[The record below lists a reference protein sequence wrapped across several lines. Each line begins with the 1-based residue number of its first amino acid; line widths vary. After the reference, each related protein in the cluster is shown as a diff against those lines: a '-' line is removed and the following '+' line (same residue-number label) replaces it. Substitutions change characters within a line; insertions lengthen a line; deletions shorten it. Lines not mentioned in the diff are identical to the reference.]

1 MLDALKRFWEKF
13 SLKMKVIAGAIV
25 GLFGFF
31 AIIFISKKINAKQ
44 ILDLEL
50 KNLEERIKLK
60 QTEEDISENKTELI
74 ELEKKASIIK
84 KEIED
89 INSGKKSEFVTK
101 EELDN
106 FFNSRGF

>member
-31 AIIFISKKINAKQ
+31 AVIFISKKINAKQ
-44 ILDLEL
+44 ILELEL
-50 KNLEERIKLK
+50 ENLEERIKIK
-60 QTEEDISENKTELI
+60 QTEDNIAANNSEIIK
-74 ELEKKASIIK
+74 LEKKASIIK

-106 FFNSRGF
+106 FFDSRGF

>member
-1 MLDALKRFWEKF
+1 MLDALKNLWESF
-13 SLKMKVIAGAIV
+13 SLKIKLIAGAIF

-44 ILDLEL
+44 ILELEL
-50 KNLEERIKLK
+50 KNLEERIKIK
-60 QTEEDISENKTELI
+60 QTEEDISTNNSEII

-84 KEIED
+84 QEIED

-101 EELDN
+101 EELDS
-106 FFNSRGF
+106 FFDSRGF

>member
-1 MLDALKRFWEKF
+1 MLDALKRFWENF

-25 GLFGFF
+25 ALFGFF
-31 AIIFISKKINAKQ
+31 AVIFISKKINAKQ
-44 ILDLEL
+44 ILELEL
-50 KNLEERIKLK
+50 ESLEERIKIK
-60 QTEEDISENKTELI
+60 QTEDNIAANNSEII

-106 FFNSRGF
+106 FFDSRGF